1 MLSKSDLRKLKK
13 ILKKTKA
20 IKKILKIKTKNIK
33 ILSAS
38 IASLVIISSLFG
50 FLEVSREV
58 EQLLDLSS
66 IFETYLPSQT
76 NYKTQA
82 VVARVVDGDT
92 VVLED
97 GRTVRYLNI
106 DTPETKKPGTKV
118 QCFGPEASEVNK
130 KLTQG
135 KTFILKS
142 DKQLKDRYDR
152 DLLFLFELGVDT
164 HKIENSV
171 NAQMVKLGMAR
182 ASIYKPNDTFA
193 STFYRLEKQAKQNNI
208 GIWKKCNKPFE
219 D

>member
-1 MLSKSDLRKLKK
+1 MLSKPDLEKLKK
-13 ILKKTKA
+13 ILKTKT
-20 IKKILKIKTKNIK
+20 KTKNIK

-38 IASLVIISSLFG
+38 IVSLVIITSFFG
-50 FLEVSREV
+50 FLEVSEEV
-58 EQLLDLSS
+58 EQLLDLTSV
-66 IFETYLPSQT
+66 FETYLPSQAD
-76 NYKTQA
+76 YKTQA

-97 GRTVRYLNI
+97 GRKVRYLNI

-118 QCFGPEASEVNK
+118 QCFGLEASEVNK

-152 DLLFLFELGVDT
+152 NLFFLFELGVDT

-193 STFYRLEKQAKQNNI
+193 STFYRLERQAKENNI
-208 GIWKKCNKPFE
+208 GVWKNCSKPFK